1 MMLRTYTSWNEYK
14 KDLDLRDK
22 LERDLTNVRLKSRMM
37 KANPAQQVYANNEIK
52 RILSLVQNLPSR
64 RDQVNFL
71 STYSSIPYSNSP
83 LKMQS
88 SSIKGLLYNPLT
100 NMISLRLPNKS
111 YFYNMTFNHLK
122 NFLRYYSL
130 GRYYNNKIKG

>member
-1 MMLRTYTSWNEYK
+1 MLRTYTSWNEYK

-22 LERDLTNVRLKSRMM
+22 LERDLTNVRLKSIMM

-88 SSIKGLLYNPLT
+88 SYIKGLLYNPLT

>member
-1 MMLRTYTSWNEYK
+1 MMLRRYTSWNEYN
-14 KDLDLRDK
+14 KDLELRDK
-22 LERDLTNVRLKSRMM
+22 LERDLMNVRLKSRMM
-37 KANPAQQVYANNEIK
+37 KANPVQQLSTHNEIN
-52 RILSLVQNLPSR
+52 RILSLLQNLPSR
-64 RDQVNFL
+64 RDSVDFL
-71 STYSSIPYSNSP
+71 STYSSIPYSNTP
-83 LKMQS
+83 LKLQS
-88 SSIKGLLYNPLT
+88 TFIKGLMYNPVT

>member
-37 KANPAQQVYANNEIK
+37 KDNPAQQVYANNEIK

>member
-1 MMLRTYTSWNEYK
+1 MLRTYTSWNEYK

-88 SSIKGLLYNPLT
+88 SFIKGLLYNPLT

>member
-1 MMLRTYTSWNEYK
+1 MLRTYTSWNEYK

-130 GRYYNNKIKG
+130 GRYYDNKIKG

>member
-1 MMLRTYTSWNEYK
+1 MLRRYTSWNEYK

-52 RILSLVQNLPSR
+52 RILSLLQKLPSR

-88 SSIKGLLYNPLT
+88 SFIKGLLYNPLT

>member
-1 MMLRTYTSWNEYK
+1 MMLRRYTSWNEYN
-14 KDLDLRDK
+14 KDLELRDK
-22 LERDLTNVRLKSRMM
+22 LERDLMNVRLKSRMM
-37 KANPAQQVYANNEIK
+37 KANPVQQLSAHNEIN
-52 RILSLVQNLPSR
+52 RILSLLQNLPSR
-64 RDQVNFL
+64 RDSVDFL
-71 STYSSIPYSNSP
+71 STYSSIPSSNTP
-83 LKMQS
+83 FKLQS
-88 SSIKGLLYNPLT
+88 SFIKGLMYNPLT

>member
-22 LERDLTNVRLKSRMM
+22 LERDLKNVRLKSRMM
-37 KANPAQQVYANNEIK
+37 KDNPAQQVYANNEIK

>member
-88 SSIKGLLYNPLT
+88 SYIKGLLYNPLT
-100 NMISLRLPNKS
+100 NMITLRLPNKS

>member
-1 MMLRTYTSWNEYK
+1 MLRTYTSWNEYK

-88 SSIKGLLYNPLT
+88 SYIKGLLYNPLT

>member
-52 RILSLVQNLPSR
+52 RILSLLQKLPSR

-88 SSIKGLLYNPLT
+88 SYIKGLLYNPLT

>member
-1 MMLRTYTSWNEYK
+1 MMLRRYTSWNEYK

-52 RILSLVQNLPSR
+52 RILSLLQKLPSR

-88 SSIKGLLYNPLT
+88 SFIKGLLYNPLT

>member
-1 MMLRTYTSWNEYK
+1 MMLRRYTSWNEYK

-88 SSIKGLLYNPLT
+88 SFIKGLLYNPLT

>member
-88 SSIKGLLYNPLT
+88 SYIKGLLYNPLT
-100 NMISLRLPNKS
+100 NMINLRLPNKS

>member
-1 MMLRTYTSWNEYK
+1 MLRRYTSWNEYK

-88 SSIKGLLYNPLT
+88 SYIKGLLYNPLT

>member
-88 SSIKGLLYNPLT
+88 SYIKGLLYNPLT

>member
-1 MMLRTYTSWNEYK
+1 MMLRRYTSWNEYK

-88 SSIKGLLYNPLT
+88 SYIKGLLYNPLT

>member
-1 MMLRTYTSWNEYK
+1 MLRTYTSWNEYK

-37 KANPAQQVYANNEIK
+37 KANHAQQVYANNEIK

-88 SSIKGLLYNPLT
+88 SYIKGLLYNPLT
-100 NMISLRLPNKS
+100 NMINLRLPNKS

>member
-88 SSIKGLLYNPLT
+88 SFIKGLLYNPLT

>member
-130 GRYYNNKIKG
+130 GRYYDNKIKG

>member
-1 MMLRTYTSWNEYK
+1 MLRTYTSWNEYK

-64 RDQVNFL
+64 RDKVNIL
-71 STYSSIPYSNSP
+71 STYSSKPYSNSP

-88 SSIKGLLYNPLT
+88 SFIKGLLYNPLT

>member
-52 RILSLVQNLPSR
+52 RILSLLQKLPSR

-88 SSIKGLLYNPLT
+88 SFIKGLLYNPLT

>member
-130 GRYYNNKIKG
+130 GRYYNNKIQG

>member
-130 GRYYNNKIKG
+130 GRYYINKIKG

>member
-1 MMLRTYTSWNEYK
+1 MLRTYTSWNEYK